1 MKRNTL
7 YNALDGSHGVVA
19 DGAKDGVKT
28 LDKRPP
34 IRNQVLA
41 IKLFL
46 DSLPDISRFKQKGGW
61 R

>member
-1 MKRNTL
+1 M
-7 YNALDGSHGVVA
+7 GA